1 MCILCVIQ
9 KWSRWVATMLPWL
22 VIPLIVLWALSQ
34 LLPPDFRFEITSPR
48 LACVFVLLVTLFW
61 YEILMP
67 RLSAWRIRRNQRL
80 REHKRFE
87 AIELQKLRKTATR
100 RCRNCLTPYRDQ
112 NPGGGRFM
120 CSYCGHI
127 SKRPVLDLPVPPG
140 MRTSNSGIIK
150 DLVGKGGKMLN
161 GKGWSENVWMSG
173 EDWFENGNWVARSV
187 SGKPSYWPR
196 NGTGVFGGDEDC
208 LAEKSY
214 SCIVFSACKLL
225 TSFFLSIRWLFR
237 KIFRFSSSRDDAS
250 SDSDHRG
257 MLTKRGENGT
267 SFQESRGEKA
277 RRKAEEKRQAR
288 LEKELLEA
296 EERKQ
301 REEVAR
307 LVEEQRKLRDEK
319 LETEKNC
326 SKLSTPA
333 KEKEMKKEAEKKRQ
347 YIRKEKDK
355 ASSKSNSDVE
365 ELEKRTSKETERKR
379 DIDKNSEIDNRE
391 YQKSG
396 LDNVKASTLETG
408 HGLKHTSSNNFSRV
422 NSGTRYFDRV
432 RGAFFSSSKA
442 FSGSSFFGKSTNTP
456 ATITKENK
464 TTISVD
470 HANTSAYRRDY
481 CTSELLAGKSSISG
495 DDKNAKSSHPMSIFQ
510 FCRIGCSFEVLSEP
524 QQRAAPKK
532 SWQQLFINSPS
543 VAPVSSENVIS
554 RPNSKV
560 QAEASPPFPGHS
572 STMQTFDS
580 PINFVLPSPFTS
592 TYQNGVP
599 SSSLG
604 FSPAVGP
611 SFSRASEGLHERIPE
626 EPELFEDPCY
636 VPDPVSLLG
645 PVSELLD
652 NFHLDLGAG
661 YGRDIDMGMERPR
674 ALNNTSVSS
683 EVSKLSPIECPL
695 SRLRSADEGHND
707 SNMLPTSPK
716 ARDLHSFPY
725 VTNANDKGT
734 WHMWNSSPLEDGLGL
749 VGGPASWLLPLE
761 HNVSNKENFAHPSM
775 QKTMASLFANE
786 DPLIA
791 GTQSPQQ
798 VFLGNGHHGGA
809 LNPGN
814 GPSGL
819 DPWLQNA
826 IFPPLSGNDNHFPIK
841 AQEVVSE
848 RSYGSPNGVACTH
861 PFEPSPVSCWP
872 KKEWGG
878 IKQEGSGGAVGKS
891 SIARPTQMYSHF
903 GDYQ

>member
-1 MCILCVIQ
+1 MCILCDIQ
-9 KWSRWVATMLPWL
+9 KWSRRVATMLPWL
-22 VIPLIVLWALSQ
+22 VIPLIGLWALSQ

-67 RLSAWRIRRNQRL
+67 QLSAWRVRRNQRL
-80 REHKRFE
+80 RERKRFE
-87 AIELQKLRKTATR
+87 AIELQKLRKTAIR

-140 MRTSNSGIIK
+140 MRISNSGIIK
-150 DLVGKGGKMLN
+150 DLMGKGGKIMN
-161 GKGWSENVWMSG
+161 GKGWSENVWTSG
-173 EDWFENGNWVARSV
+173 HDWFENGNWVAGSV
-187 SGKPSYWPR
+187 SGKPNYWQR

-214 SCIVFSACKLL
+214 SGIVFFACKLL
-225 TSFFLSIRWLFR
+225 TSFFMSIRLIFR
-237 KIFRFSSSRDDAS
+237 KIFRFSSSRDDSS
-250 SDSDHRG
+250 SDSDHQG
-257 MLTKRGENGT
+257 MLNRRGENGT

-288 LEKELLEA
+288 LEKELLEE

-319 LETEKNC
+319 LETEINC
-326 SKLSTPA
+326 SKLSSPA
-333 KEKEMKKEAEKKRQ
+333 REKEMKKEAEKKRHDR
-347 YIRKEKDK
+347 RKEKDK

-365 ELEKRTSKETERKR
+365 ELEKRTSKETEQKCN
-379 DIDKNSEIDNRE
+379 IDKKSEIDHRE
-391 YQKSG
+391 HQKSG

-408 HGLKHTSSNNFSRV
+408 HGLKYTSSTNFSQV

-432 RGAFFSSSKA
+432 RGTFFSSSKA
-442 FSGSSFFGKSTNTP
+442 FSGSSFFGKSANSP

-464 TTISVD
+464 TTNSVD
-470 HANTSAYRRDY
+470 HVNTSAHRRDY
-481 CTSELLAGKSSISG
+481 CTSEHLAGKSSING
-495 DDKNAKSSHPMSIFQ
+495 DDKNAKSSHP
-510 FCRIGCSFEVLSEP
+510 VLSERQP
-524 QQRAAPKK
+524 RATPKK
-532 SWQQLFINSPS
+532 SWQQLFTNSPS

-554 RPNSKV
+554 RPNSKI

-580 PINFVLPSPFTS
+580 PINFVLPSPFVS

-599 SSSLG
+599 SSSLS

-611 SFSRASEGLHERIPE
+611 VFSRASEGLHESISE

-652 NFHLDLGAG
+652 NFQMDLGAG
-661 YGRDIDMGMERPR
+661 YGRDIGMGMDRPR
-674 ALNNTSVSS
+674 ALNNISTSS
-683 EVSKLSPIECPL
+683 EVSKPSPIECPL
-695 SRLRSADEGHND
+695 SRLRYADEGHNS
-707 SNMLPTSPK
+707 SNRLSATPK
-716 ARDLHSFPY
+716 ALDIRSSP
-725 VTNANDKGT
+725 VNVSSANDKGT

-749 VGGPASWLLPLE
+749 VGGPASRLLPLE
-761 HNVSNKENFAHPSM
+761 HNVSNKENFAHPST
-775 QKTMASLFANE
+775 QKTMASLFANK
-786 DPLIA
+786 DPLLA

-798 VFLGNGHHGGA
+798 VFLGNDQHGGA
-809 LNPGN
+809 FYPGN
-814 GPSGL
+814 GPSAH

-826 IFPPLSGNDNHFPIK
+826 FFPPLSGSDNHFPIK
-841 AQEVVSE
+841 PQEYASE
-848 RSYGSPNGVACTH
+848 RSYGSPIGAACTH
-861 PFEPSPVSCWP
+861 PFELSPVNCWP
-872 KKEWGG
+872 KKEWDM
-878 IKQEGSGGAVGKS
+878 KQEGSGGEAVGKS
-891 SIARPTQMYSHF
+891 SIGRATHVGGLFPTPDVQSLW
-903 GDYQ
+903 